1 MLSSLLLVERRQ
13 RKSLK
18 CVEAIYFTIYTFL
31 IFIICQH
38 CHLYNPLKVYLYIT
52 QSFRQV
58 VAWNR
63 PTVQSTALYYTI
75 LCKVRAFI
83 NNDMSVIISSC
94 VYAALSQQSN
104 QIKWF
109 IRYGSNTCWIHR
121 ITIKYKL
128 PAECSSLQCRGGLVV
143 SAPDCSVRGP

>member
-1 MLSSLLLVERRQ
+1 MLSSLLLVERRR

-58 VAWNR
+58 VVWNR

-94 VYAALSQQSN
+94 VHAALSQQQQQQQQQRPFN
-104 QIKWF
+104 
-109 IRYGSNTCWIHR
+109 
-121 ITIKYKL
+121 
-128 PAECSSLQCRGGLVV
+128 GL
-143 SAPDCSVRGP
+143 